1 MYNVIIKVALAA
13 GCVASMIGC
22 GPNEIEKQQLD
33 AKEIIDSVKQLENA
47 GKYIEALDV
56 LARVDSLCPKA
67 LDERKEAHAMKPALM
82 MNATTQEIA
91 MTDSL
96 MVASEIKAD
105 ELMKQ
110 LAVIKT
116 PYESYY
122 GYAKLKGVS
131 PRTTAGL
138 YAELSLQGLVFHL
151 TASGKGSSYGVKVRV
166 SDRTAREYRE
176 TQLVDFDGER
186 NRLTDNGLQIVTLTE
201 AESAPL
207 GAFVSAHRNA
217 NLWVSIVTA
226 GGKSWS
232 DTQLS
237 KEQIDGVATLYDIME
252 QRRIYNECKAR
263 LEHLNNKL
271 NVLRNQ
277 QAEFA
282 DLKP

>member
-1 MYNVIIKVALAA
+1 M
-13 GCVASMIGC
+13 
-22 GPNEIEKQQLD
+22 
-33 AKEIIDSVKQLENA
+33 
-47 GKYIEALDV
+47 
-56 LARVDSLCPKA
+56 
-67 LDERKEAHAMKPALM
+67 
-82 MNATTQEIA
+82 
-91 MTDSL
+91 
-96 MVASEIKAD
+96 
-105 ELMKQ
+105 
-110 LAVIKT
+110 
-116 PYESYY
+116 
-122 GYAKLKGVS
+122 
-131 PRTTAGL
+131 
-138 YAELSLQGLVFHL
+138 
-151 TASGKGSSYGVKVRV
+151 KVRV

-176 TQLVDFDGER
+176 TQLIDFDGER

-217 NLWVSIVTA
+217 DLWISIVTA